1 MVELLHTIALNNTN
15 GITLVEDAVKGEEYH
30 CPNCLGDM
38 IFRNSGKTGK
48 GSKRPHFA
56 HKSNNSNCSPESALH
71 EAFKKKLFTY
81 LNNHKKQDD
90 LVPIEW
96 ECRICGYDH
105 SHENLLGKTSHIQLE
120 KNVGPTRPDI
130 SLVDENGK
138 TLLAIEV
145 VVTHKPE
152 TSTLEYFHEQG
163 IHLVQYNLD
172 ENSLRDFNL
181 KVKKPDIVDVC
192 VGPKCHQCN
201 DSMRKYSLIFD
212 DGECY
217 KCKNKYLVAWCT
229 GDNIGNGQGFLNPQ
243 EFPKEAIQIA
253 EERGVLFKVLNS
265 KAVGRKYL
273 TNACNKCKAPM
284 GDFYLFR
291 NHIQC
296 NKGKSEIDMGYYCQS
311 CNPTEYEKGSSQYYK
326 EQNEAN
332 KTDFK
337 LKKSYLKGRNGYEMI
352 FCPKKNYEGSVRGSK
367 TVTTCKNCEYYCGTR
382 WSKDYYPEN
391 GYGTN
396 NKKMREIK
404 CSYH

>member
-1 MVELLHTIALNNTN
+1 MDELLHTIALNNTN
-15 GITLVEDAVKGEEYH
+15 GITLIEDAVKGEEYN
-30 CPNCLGDM
+30 CPNCLGEM

-81 LNNHKKQDD
+81 LNNHKRQGD

-96 ECRICGYDH
+96 DCSICGYDH
-105 SHENLLGKTSHIQLE
+105 SHKNLLGKTSHIQLE

-130 SLVDENGK
+130 SLVDESGK

-145 VVTHKPE
+145 VVTHAPE
-152 TSTLEYFHEQG
+152 TATLEYFHEKG

-192 VGPKCHQCN
+192 KGPKCLECG
-201 DSMRKYSLIFD
+201 DSMRRYSLIFD
-212 DGECY
+212 ETECY
-217 KCKNKYLVAWCT
+217 KCKNKYKIAWCK
-229 GDNIGNGQGFLNPQ
+229 GDGIGNGQGFLNPH

-253 EERGVLFKVLNS
+253 EERSVLFKVLNS
-265 KAVGRKYL
+265 KAVGRKYRA
-273 TNACNKCKAPM
+273 NSCNKCKAPM

-296 NKGKSEIDMGYYCQS
+296 NKGESEIDMGYYCQS
-311 CNPTEYEKGSSQYYK
+311 CNPTEYETGSSQNYEVPK
-326 EQNEAN
+326 KAN
-332 KTDFK
+332 KKDFK
-337 LKKSYLKGRNGYEMI
+337 LRKSYLKGRNGYPMI
-352 FCPKKNYEGSVRGSK
+352 FCPKKDYEGLVRGSK
-367 TVTTCKNCEYYCGTR
+367 TVTTCKNCEYYCGTK
-382 WSKDYYPEN
+382 WSKDHYPEN
-391 GYGTN
+391 GHGTN

-404 CSYH
+404 CSYQ